1 MYIPEFIDFLTFE
14 KRYSKHTVS
23 AYSGDLIQFEKYLFE
38 VLSFDSLKD
47 IEFNHIRSYIVSL
60 IENGQTSR
68 SINRKISCLK
78 SYFKFLQTNF
88 QNSVNPMLKVVSPKT
103 NKKLPVFIDENVITS
118 LLDEKYFTVDF
129 IGKRDRLILELFYAT
144 GIRLSELV
152 NLKVSDVDLYNQQI
166 KVLGKGNKQ
175 RIIPFSSHLTIVF
188 EEYFREAEKNNLNL
202 FGEIFVTVSGNKIYH
217 KLVYRIVVDY
227 LTKVA
232 TLEKKSP
239 HVLRHTFATHLLNN
253 GADLNSIK
261 EILGHTSLAATQVYT
276 HNSIEKLKNIYKQAH
291 PRA

>member
-1 MYIPEFIDFLTFE
+1 MYIPEFIDFLTYE

-88 QNSVNPMLKVVSPKT
+88 QNSVNPMLKVVSPRT

>member
-1 MYIPEFIDFLTFE
+1 MHIPEFIDFLAFE
-14 KRYSKHTVS
+14 KRYSKHTVL
-23 AYSGDLIQFEKYLFE
+23 AYNTDLIQFQKYLFE
-38 VLSFDSLKD
+38 EFSFDNLKD
-47 IEFNHIRSYIVSL
+47 IEFYHIRSYIVSL

-103 NKKLPVFIDENVITS
+103 SKKLPVFIDENVITS
-118 LLDEKYFTVDF
+118 LLDEKYFTLDF
-129 IGKRDRLILELFYAT
+129 TGKRDRLILELFYAT

-152 NLKVSDVDLYNQQI
+152 NLKISDVDFYNQQI
-166 KVLGKGNKQ
+166 KVFGKGNKQ
-175 RIIPFSSHLTIVF
+175 RIIPFSSHLSVVF

-202 FGEIFVTVSGNKIYH
+202 FGEIFVTETGNKIYH

-227 LTKVA
+227 LTRVA